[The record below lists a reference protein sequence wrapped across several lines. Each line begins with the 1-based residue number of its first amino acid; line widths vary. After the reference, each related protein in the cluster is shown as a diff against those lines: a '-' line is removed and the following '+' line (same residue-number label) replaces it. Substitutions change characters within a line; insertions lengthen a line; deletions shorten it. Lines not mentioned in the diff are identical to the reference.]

1 MVGGWS
7 IVWWSCTYPKPTS
20 IVVNRSLLSSQSFV
34 KQMAPIYTLHQI
46 LLVIYSSA
54 PGKIV
59 IDQAEKKMRNCLF
72 IICAI
77 TTINGWWSIVTSGK
91 MHEFLIAQDESII
104 TRVWS
109 PLLTKL
115 EIPEKIIFFV
125 FFFPM
130 QTLYLVCVLL
140 VIFNLLTLVRS
151 QGMYVSLSFMYNW
164 CGILE
169 VFCYVIVDCVD
180 FHVKVIPLTL

>member
-1 MVGGWS
+1 
-7 IVWWSCTYPKPTS
+7 
-20 IVVNRSLLSSQSFV
+20 
-34 KQMAPIYTLHQI
+34 
-46 LLVIYSSA
+46 
-54 PGKIV
+54 
-59 IDQAEKKMRNCLF
+59 
-72 IICAI
+72 
-77 TTINGWWSIVTSGK
+77 
-91 MHEFLIAQDESII
+91 
-104 TRVWS
+104 
-109 PLLTKL
+109 
-115 EIPEKIIFFV
+115 
-125 FFFPM
+125 M